1 MQLSEIAGLRPD
13 KLDRKVVKPAITK
26 TVGVL
31 IFPGFEL
38 LDVYGPMDM
47 WSNINLVPAQLWG
60 DDKNIVGVE
69 LITVAAKNEQIPA
82 HGGIKTV
89 ADYSYETAPHIDYLI
104 VPGGWGAVP
113 LVEDQATL
121 DWIRAQA
128 QSAEIVMSVCNGASL
143 LAAAG
148 VLDGLQATTN
158 KLLWREA
165 TAPGPKV
172 DWVKKARWIDLG
184 KIITSSG
191 IAAGL
196 DMTHAVISRL
206 YGEDVGTWLELWT
219 EYKPNQDCRVIP
231 RLTLNLPQQ
240 EQYSATQGGV
250 MDSINRTIMGR
261 KI

>member
-219 EYKPNQDCRVIP
+219 EYKPNQDCKWDPYAEKAGI
-231 RLTLNLPQQ
+231 L
-240 EQYSATQGGV
+240 
-250 MDSINRTIMGR
+250 
-261 KI
+261 